1 LQIAFRLVAFA
12 SDTTITST
20 FPLPLDSVS
29 VAVQKVGQMTVSS
42 PQLERLQEAP
52 INTAVFIVGMGPR
65 LQAGAPLVLELR
77 GVPHRSR
84 TPVYVALALA
94 GAIVG
99 AAVWFMLFPGQLQA
113 AGARRRALLDRREK
127 GLVALA
133 ALEREHRA
141 GRIGDADYTARR
153 AILVVQLERV
163 YGELDAGVAT
173 PGGHGVAA

>member
-1 LQIAFRLVAFA
+1 
-12 SDTTITST
+12 
-20 FPLPLDSVS
+20 
-29 VAVQKVGQMTVSS
+29 
-42 PQLERLQEAP
+42 
-52 INTAVFIVGMGPR
+52 
-65 LQAGAPLVLELR
+65 
-77 GVPHRSR
+77 
-84 TPVYVALALA
+84 VALALA